1 MKNNLTEHVQS
12 LRERLAEIEHE
23 QWIAWSKD
31 IAKTEGISEE
41 RFIRWQ
47 KLWRPYNELTEVEKD
62 QDREWGDKAFLSQ
75 LKTIE
80 LLKEE
85 LEGRM
90 SELEKYPFSQNCPR
104 MKEQGWCESCAEIT
118 GRLSELKRAI
128 TLLDTIIQEVKS
140 QMK

>member
-1 MKNNLTEHVQS
+1 MEPHTMNKSLTEHVQS

-80 LLKEE
+80 LVKEE
-85 LEGRM
+85 LIDKGKDVINQKDQSGEALSMSHGFNEGI
-90 SELEKYPFSQNCPR
+90 
-104 MKEQGWCESCAEIT
+104 AT
-118 GRLSELKRAI
+118 AI
-128 TLLDTIIQEVKS
+128 TLLDTIIQDIKI
-140 QMK
+140 QIK